1 MKVFLLKDIE
11 KVGMSGE
18 IIKVNDGYAKNF
30 LFPRK
35 LAVEVTADN
44 ESFFKNRI
52 KQIEHRNEVIETKTS
67 MLAEKIKSV
76 KLTLARKVHD
86 NGELYGKINA
96 SEIVDLLAQK
106 GIVVSKSQVHFDKSI
121 KTQGKHEVTIKLSSR
136 LQPTLTLTVVP
147 E

>member
-1 MKVFLLKDIE
+1 
-11 KVGMSGE
+11 MSGE

-52 KQIEHRNEVIETKTS
+52 KQIEHRNEVIESKTS

-76 KLTLARKVHD
+76 KLTLPRKVHD

-106 GIVVSKSQVHFDKSI
+106 GISVSKSQVHFEKSI
-121 KTQGKHEVTIKLSSR
+121 KTQGKHEVIIKLSSR